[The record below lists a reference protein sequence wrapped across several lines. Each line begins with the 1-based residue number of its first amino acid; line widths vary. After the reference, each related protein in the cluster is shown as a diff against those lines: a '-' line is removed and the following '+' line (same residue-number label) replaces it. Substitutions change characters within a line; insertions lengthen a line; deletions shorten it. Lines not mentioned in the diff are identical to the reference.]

1 MPADVNEPLPPTDTV
16 LSGFEE
22 KFTPDEDGEE
32 GDEGESGDD
41 KEGGDDEEE
50 AEEKPVIE
58 IKTAS
63 YDHRFPATNQVSA
76 PCAHICFTLTSL
88 RLPAPCLL
96 QLGAQVCSLVGWT

>member
-22 KFTPDEDGEE
+22 KFTPDEDGDE
-32 GDEGESGDD
+32 GEEGESGDD
-41 KEGGDDEEE
+41 KEGEGEDEEE

-76 PCAHICFTLTSL
+76 PGAAHLLYPDCSQT
-88 RLPAPCLL
+88 ACCL
-96 QLGAQVCSLVGWT
+96 SY